1 MATKTRKTSLQIRA
15 NKRKAKRKAWRK
27 RQRARANG

>member
-1 MATKTRKTSLQIRA
+1 MAKTRKSSQQIRA

-27 RQRARANG
+27 RQRARSNSD